1 MIQGQCASTLATVIR
16 VFCMEQGPGA
26 RCKQLEN
33 CGSRLLARP
42 RWDATGMRL
51 ELVLLSSP
59 PRAALTTAK
68 EKYFPICKAKIEAQ
82 AQNGQQLS
90 KFVKS
95 CQNCQQLSKINKI
108 CQNCPNLFKII
119 KLVKIVHSHQPIAVA

>member
-1 MIQGQCASTLATVIR
+1 
-16 VFCMEQGPGA
+16 MEQGPGA

-90 KFVKS
+90 TILKI
-95 CQNCQQLSKINKI
+95 CQQLSKLSTI
-108 CQNCPNLFKII
+108 
-119 KLVKIVHSHQPIAVA
+119 VKY